1 MKKFNLTMYISVIAF
16 LIVTGCG
23 KNQNPFAGNVYYHDA
38 DSLAFITGFEVDTLY
53 YIVRGPTFNQSH
65 KSKYTSTM
73 LNDSTYRIE
82 LTVKPPFWEKNTWDI
97 VLPQDKNDKGFY
109 SADSRN
115 YYQISDKSIL
125 R

>member
-1 MKKFNLTMYISVIAF
+1 MYISVIAF

-82 LTVKPPFWEKNTWDI
+82 LTVKPPFWEKNTWEI
-97 VLPQDKNDKGFY
+97 VVNDSKGFFSKESRKYYKLY
-109 SADSRN
+109 SDSM
-115 YYQISDKSIL
+115 IVKKAF
-125 R
+125 